1 MAESLRWRQVRV
13 PTPPGFPS
21 PDSHLPSSI
30 CKSYS
35 QKEQEVF
42 NQRSLKTATW
52 TIRQGLRG
60 ALAVLMSFGMSLGG
74 PAETVAAPK
83 KPPKKNTIRFEM
95 VRSAA
100 AENGNC
106 LANVRA
112 DVRVVSLGPVEEL
125 TVDAEGLPPN
135 TEFDFFVIQVPN
147 GPFGLAWYQGDV
159 ESNDEGEAHQRFVG
173 RFNIETFIVAQP
185 PAGQPAPVVHNT
197 PPFPDASAN
206 PATEPIHTYHLGLWF
221 NSPQDAQAAG
231 CPATATR
238 FNGDHTAGIQVLS
251 TRNFPV
257 LEGPL
262 RQLKP

>member
-1 MAESLRWRQVRV
+1 M
-13 PTPPGFPS
+13 F
-21 PDSHLPSSI
+21 D
-30 CKSYS
+30 
-35 QKEQEVF
+35 
-42 NQRSLKTATW
+42 QRRLKTAAW
-52 TIRQGLRG
+52 TVRQGLRG
-60 ALAVLMSFGMSLGG
+60 ALAVLISWGMSLGG
-74 PAETVAAPK
+74 PTGTVAAPK
-83 KPPKKNTIRFEM
+83 KKNTIKFEM

-106 LANVRA
+106 LAGIRA
-112 DVRVVSLGPVEEL
+112 EVKVVSLGPVEEM

-147 GPFGLAWYQGDV
+147 APFGLAWYQGDV
-159 ESNDEGEAHQRFVG
+159 ETDDEGEAHQRFVG

-197 PPFPDASAN
+197 PFPDASAN

-231 CPATATR
+231 CPATVTR
-238 FNGDHTAGIQVLS
+238 FNGDHNAGIQVLS

-262 RQLKP
+262 KQLTP

>member
-1 MAESLRWRQVRV
+1 M
-13 PTPPGFPS
+13 
-21 PDSHLPSSI
+21 
-30 CKSYS
+30 
-35 QKEQEVF
+35 F
-42 NQRSLKTATW
+42 NQTGSKLMDKTAAR
-52 TIRQGLRG
+52 TIRLGLRR
-60 ALAVLMSFGMSLGG
+60 AIAVLISCGVTLGG
-74 PAETVAAPK
+74 PAGIVGAPRKLPK
-83 KPPKKNTIRFEM
+83 KDKIKFEM

-106 LANVRA
+106 LAGAHA
-112 DVRVVSLGPVEEL
+112 DVKVVSLGPVEEM
-125 TVDAEGLPPN
+125 TVEAEGLPPN
-135 TEFDFFVIQVPN
+135 TEFDFFVIQIPN
-147 GPFGLAWYQGDV
+147 APFGLAWYQGDV
-159 ESNDEGEAHQRFVG
+159 ETNDEGEAHQRFVG

-251 TRNFPV
+251 TRNFPQ

-262 RQLKP
+262 RQLVP

>member
-1 MAESLRWRQVRV
+1 M
-13 PTPPGFPS
+13 
-21 PDSHLPSSI
+21 D
-30 CKSYS
+30 
-35 QKEQEVF
+35 
-42 NQRSLKTATW
+42 KTAAR
-52 TIRQGLRG
+52 TIRLGLRR
-60 ALAVLMSFGMSLGG
+60 AIAVLISCGVTLGG
-74 PAETVAAPK
+74 PAGIVGAPRKLPK
-83 KPPKKNTIRFEM
+83 KDKIKFEM

-106 LANVRA
+106 LAGAHA
-112 DVRVVSLGPVEEL
+112 DVKVVSLGPVEEM
-125 TVDAEGLPPN
+125 TVEAEGLPPN
-135 TEFDFFVIQVPN
+135 TEFDFFVIQIPN
-147 GPFGLAWYQGDV
+147 APFGLAWYQGDV
-159 ESNDEGEAHQRFVG
+159 ETNDEGEAHQRFVG

-251 TRNFPV
+251 TRNFPQ

-262 RQLKP
+262 RQLVP

>member
-1 MAESLRWRQVRV
+1 M
-13 PTPPGFPS
+13 
-21 PDSHLPSSI
+21 
-30 CKSYS
+30 
-35 QKEQEVF
+35 F

-60 ALAVLMSFGMSLGG
+60 ALAVLISCGLSLGG
-74 PAETVAAPK
+74 PAENVAASK
-83 KPPKKNTIRFEM
+83 KPPKKNTIKFEM

-106 LANVRA
+106 LAGVRA

-125 TVDAEGLPPN
+125 TVDAERLPPN

-147 GPFGLAWYQGDV
+147 APFGLAWYQGDV
-159 ESNDEGEAHQRFVG
+159 ETNDEGEAHQRFVG

-197 PPFPDASAN
+197 PPFPDAAAN

-231 CPATATR
+231 CPNTATR
-238 FNGDHTAGIQVLS
+238 FNGDHNAGIQVLS

-262 RQLKP
+262 KQLTP